1 MQLFGVVT
9 VAQTGN
15 ISTSVSLFFCRQVFV
30 ALLSSGQM
38 YLGSLMTRQTMNLSS
53 EPIKLARS
61 CLSSEHMLIMTRR
74 EENLGLL
81 VRRCANSSLSLL
93 IEDTSSFP
101 ISIQLSTEAT

>member
-15 ISTSVSLFFCRQVFV
+15 ISTSVSQFFCRQVFV

-38 YLGSLMTRQTMNLSS
+38 YLGSLMTRQKMNLSS
-53 EPIKLARS
+53 GLIKLGRS
-61 CLSSEHMLIMTRR
+61 CLSSEHMLIMTLR

-93 IEDTSSFP
+93 TEDTSSFP
-101 ISIQLSTEAT
+101 ISIQLSTEAI